1 MFIIL
6 HKGQEI
12 ESITRK
18 EIKIPH
24 NHNTQKEAQLLW
36 GCKPSRQ
43 RYRRFS
49 LTSIR
54 LYCYMPSCNWL
65 FYSPAPCE
73 LLLSFQ
79 VNA

>member
-12 ESITRK
+12 ESITKK

-24 NHNTQKEAQLLW
+24 NHNAQKEAQLLW
-36 GCKPSRQ
+36 GRKPSGQ
-43 RYRRFS
+43 TYRLFS

-54 LYCYMPSCNWL
+54 LYCYMTSCNWL

-73 LLLSFQ
+73 LGVYF
-79 VNA
+79 